1 MDKVVRIDSVWYRTH
16 TWVIILKKSEVFIH
30 RVSFGDSKFI
40 SCECG
45 KAKYKRVKG
54 MKVGKVG

>member
-1 MDKVVRIDSVWYRTH
+1 MDKVVRIDLVWC
-16 TWVIILKKSEVFIH
+16 TWVIILKNSEVFIH

-45 KAKYKRVKG
+45 KAKYKRVKE
-54 MKVGKVG
+54 MKAGKVG